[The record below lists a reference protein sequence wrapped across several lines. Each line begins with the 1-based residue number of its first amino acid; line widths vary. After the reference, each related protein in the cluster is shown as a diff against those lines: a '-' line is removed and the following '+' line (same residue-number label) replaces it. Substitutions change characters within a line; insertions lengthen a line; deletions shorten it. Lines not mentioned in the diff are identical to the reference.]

1 MKNFVGREKI
11 NLGETQLK
19 IIKSGWG
26 NEAVDNSVLE
36 KITYLSDELKVKG
49 YLAYPKNPSKKYP
62 CIIWCRGGYGNA
74 GAIDEFNAAG
84 IFGQMASW
92 GYVVFAPQYRGNL
105 GGEGKDEFGGKDVN
119 DVLNIMKAADEL
131 DFADTEKWGI
141 EGWSRGGM
149 MTYLSLTQENKFKA
163 AVVTGGIANLR
174 CNADESEFMKKLYT
188 PALGPYKSKEFEGN
202 CRSRSIVNIAERLSR
217 STPILIMHGNKDKR
231 VLPHDSLD
239 ISYKLLDLGITFRLL
254 MFENGDHFLKNYR
267 TEVDKERRLW
277 FEKYLR

>member
-1 MKNFVGREKI
+1 MKNLVGREKI
-11 NLGETQLK
+11 KLGETQLK

-26 NEAVDNSVLE
+26 DEAVDNSVVE
-36 KITYLSDELKVKG
+36 KITYLSDGLKVKG
-49 YLAYPKNPSKKYP
+49 YLVYPKDTSKKYP

-105 GGEGKDEFGGKDVN
+105 GGEGKDEFGGKDIN
-119 DVLNIMKAADEL
+119 DVLNIMKIANEL
-131 DFADTEKWGI
+131 DFTDTENWGI

-149 MTYLSLTQENKFKA
+149 MTYLTLTRESKFKA
-163 AVVTGGIANLR
+163 AVITGGIANLR

-188 PALGPYKSKEFEGN
+188 PALGQYKSKTFENN
-202 CRSRSIVNIAERLSR
+202 CLSRSIVNNADKLSK

-267 TEVDKERRLW
+267 AEVDKERKLW
-277 FEKYLR
+277 FEKYLG